1 MFIRGH
7 QRILQVSVMLI
18 GGSHLFI
25 PKGRRG
31 TLPGIV
37 LVSFIHFPFMFM
49 RCFLVLRAL
58 LLTRAARDDNSAL
71 CCHEGKALK
80 SYCLFHVIWIFVF
93 RIFWIIYILF
103 IFPFPPL

>member
-1 MFIRGH
+1 
-7 QRILQVSVMLI
+7 MLI

-37 LVSFIHFPFMFM
+37 LVSFIHFPVMFM

-58 LLTRAARDDNSAL
+58 LLPRAARADNYGR

-80 SYCLFHVIWIFVF
+80 SDCLFHVIWILVRSEERRVGKECVITF
-93 RIFWIIYILF
+93 RSWWS
-103 IFPFPPL
+103 P

>member
-1 MFIRGH
+1 
-7 QRILQVSVMLI
+7 MLI

-37 LVSFIHFPFMFM
+37 LVSFIHFQVMFM

-58 LLTRAARDDNSAL
+58 LLPRAARADNYGR

-80 SYCLFHVIWIFVF
+80 SDCLFHVFWFLVNRILWLIPIFI
-93 RIFWIIYILF
+93 RSEEHTYELQS
-103 IFPFPPL
+103 L

>member
-37 LVSFIHFPFMFM
+37 LVSFIHFPVMFM

-58 LLTRAARDDNSAL
+58 LLPRSASAITSGPSSHESKAINLDGLFLVISIARLSRGL
-71 CCHEGKALK
+71 
-80 SYCLFHVIWIFVF
+80 YVF
-93 RIFWIIYILF
+93 TYV
-103 IFPFPPL
+103 